1 MPTCAVKPR
10 SAVVARPLE
19 SPVRTGPA
27 TACGRQSIARRLAD
41 LAEQVRRISSRGAC
55 SLPPCPSG
63 LMALDT
69 ALGGGFSRAAVHELL
84 APCEGAVARS
94 VALLTAAGAAKD
106 GCWICYIDTTL
117 DFYPP
122 GAAQLG
128 LPLERLLVIR
138 TSRSADALW
147 ACEQSLRCRSVAAVV
162 MPLPHLDSY
171 VSRRLQLA
179 AEAGRNLGLLI
190 CQPTG
195 RQRRATETEP
205 GVCHSRGGATFA
217 ASRLRFD
224 PLPVKRLS
232 GHSLE
237 NGVGAGRGFRR
248 TSVAILKLRGAAPGQ
263 AVVLELPDGPWLSG
277 NQSAGAELA
286 ARPEAQPERP
296 ASSVAI

>member
-1 MPTCAVKPR
+1 MPTRAVNPR
-10 SAVVARPLE
+10 SAQVARPLE
-19 SPVRTGPA
+19 SPVRTGSA
-27 TACGRQSIARRLAD
+27 TARGRQSIARRLAD
-41 LAEQVRRISSRGAC
+41 LAEQVRRISSHGAY

-63 LMALDT
+63 LVALDV
-69 ALGGGFSRAAVHELL
+69 ALGGGFSRAAIHELL

-94 VALLTAAGAAKD
+94 VALLTAARAAED
-106 GCWICYIDTTL
+106 GRWICYIDTTL

-128 LPLERLLVIR
+128 LPLERLLVMR

-195 RQRRATETEP
+195 RQHRATETEP
-205 GVCHSRGGATFA
+205 GACHSRSQATFA

-224 PLPVKRLS
+224 PIPGERLS
-232 GHSLE
+232 GRGWQVELK
-237 NGVGAGRGFRR
+237 AGRSCRR
-248 TSVAILKLRGAAPGQ
+248 VSVAILKLRRAAPGQ

-277 NQSAGAELA
+277 DLGLGAEPA
-286 ARPEAQPERP
+286 ARPEAPAGRP